1 MSPPHKMPS
10 ITKEAIKALSPYGWS
25 KESLDATYSMAIDEL
40 GFDPSM
46 VNKRNAALMAL
57 KMYSNYLVTGKK
69 NPLIERIGKKLYNIH
84 WGINKE
90 VDTSPSAERDRKY
103 AVGWEDGTEL
113 GDYSMDDLKNDI
125 VSIDEKYN
133 IYNDKGMDVINT
145 ILDRSLVNRDTLR
158 TLYDDKYKEKW
169 QDE

>member
-1 MSPPHKMPS
+1 M
-10 ITKEAIKALSPYGWS
+10 
-25 KESLDATYSMAIDEL
+25 
-40 GFDPSM
+40 
-46 VNKRNAALMAL
+46 
-57 KMYSNYLVTGKK
+57 
-69 NPLIERIGKKLYNIH
+69 
-84 WGINKE
+84 
-90 VDTSPSAERDRKY
+90 
-103 AVGWEDGTEL
+103 GWEDGTEL